1 MDEMPDKAAKPD
13 VGYGQ
18 PPERTRFKPGQ
29 SGNPR
34 GRPKGALNMASVLE
48 RTLKEKVV
56 VNENGKRKVVSKLE
70 AAIKQLANQAASGQP
85 RAMQLLT
92 TLLSSVVE
100 DRAVTPS
107 ASGENLEDADTKVF
121 LGIVKRLETYDK
133 GNEENAD
140 EPETT

>member
-1 MDEMPDKAAKPD
+1 MGETPDKPEKSS

-34 GRPKGALNMASVLE
+34 GRPKGSLNMATVLE

-70 AAIKQLANQAASGQP
+70 AAVKQLANQAASGQP

-92 TLLSSVVE
+92 TLLRSVE
-100 DRAVTPS
+100 DRAIAAP
-107 ASGENLEDADTKVF
+107 APGENLEDADTKVF
-121 LGIVKRLETYDK
+121 LGIVKRLETYHK

>member
-1 MDEMPDKAAKPD
+1 MGETPDKPEKSN

-34 GRPKGALNMASVLE
+34 GRPKGTLNMATVLE
-48 RTLKEKVV
+48 RTLKEKVI
-56 VNENGKRKVVSKLE
+56 VNENGKRKVVTKLQ
-70 AAIKQLANQAASGQP
+70 AAVKQLANQAASGQL

-92 TLLSSVVE
+92 TLVRSAE
-100 DRAVTPS
+100 DRAIAAPEP
-107 ASGENLEDADTKVF
+107 GENLEDADAKVF

-133 GNEENAD
+133 GGEENAD

>member
-1 MDEMPDKAAKPD
+1 MGETPDKPEKSS

-34 GRPKGALNMASVLE
+34 GRPKGTLNMATVLE

-56 VNENGKRKVVSKLE
+56 VNENGKRKVVTKLE
-70 AAIKQLANQAASGQP
+70 AAVKQLANQAASGQP

-92 TLLSSVVE
+92 TLLRSVE
-100 DRAVTPS
+100 DRAIAAP
-107 ASGENLEDADTKVF
+107 APGENLEDADAKVF

-133 GNEENAD
+133 GDEENAD